1 MRGKIRLRMLAGVMA
16 GMVGGAAGTARA
28 DSASVI
34 SKQDNTLYQ
43 TASGTPSNG
52 AGPGMFCGTIDS
64 GEIRRALLSFD
75 LSTIPAGSTVTGAT
89 LTLYMDRSTS
99 AASDVSL
106 RRVLASWGQGTSN
119 AGGSG
124 GAGSAASPGDAT
136 WLHRFFD
143 TTPWST
149 PGGDFSSTITATTNV
164 GNTGFYSWNSPQLL
178 ADVQTW
184 VNNPNSNFGWG
195 LWGVEGVDHTAKRF
209 VTREG
214 VAGRQP
220 TLLIEYAVPAPGVL
234 GVVGLAAIARRR
246 RR

>member
-1 MRGKIRLRMLAGVMA
+1 MRGMIRLGAFAGV
-16 GMVGGAAGTARA
+16 AAGVAGSAWA
-28 DSASVI
+28 DSASLI

-43 TASGTPSNG
+43 TAAGTPSNG
-52 AGPGMFCGTIDS
+52 AGPGMFCGTVDS

-75 LSTIPAGSTVTGAT
+75 LSTIPAGSTVTSAT

-124 GAGSAASPGDAT
+124 GAGAAATPGDAT
-136 WLHRFFD
+136 WAHRFYD
-143 TTPWST
+143 TTPWSSS
-149 PGGDFSSTITATTNV
+149 GGDFSATITATKNV
-164 GNTGFYSWNSPQLL
+164 GSTGFYSWGGTQLA
-178 ADVQTW
+178 ADVQSW
-184 VNNPNSNFGWG
+184 VDNPNANFGWG
-195 LWGVEGVDHTAKRF
+195 LWGDESVDHTAKRF

-220 TLLIEYAVPAPGVL
+220 TLLIEYTVPAPGALALVA
-234 GVVGLAAIARRR
+234 GGLSAVARRR